1 MVSTVDEFRSRAR
14 DVRSRTRWSV
24 SRGHEPPRTASLGVM
39 VEVPSL
45 LWQLDEIAAAADFL
59 SVGSNDLMQY
69 LYAVDRDNRRVA
81 NRFDPLSVGFL
92 RALRSIAEAGERHG
106 TPVTLCGEMGGQTLE
121 AMALMAIGYRE
132 LSMSATSIGP
142 VKAMTLSLNIGEA
155 EREVEAMLA
164 KGREDASL
172 REPLQRL
179 AERLQVRL

>member
-1 MVSTVDEFRSRAR
+1 MFDHELN
-14 DVRSRTRWSV
+14 WSL
-24 SRGHEPPRTASLGVM
+24 SRGHEPPLTATLGVM

-69 LYAVDRDNRRVA
+69 LYAVDRDNRRVSS
-81 NRFDPLSVGFL
+81 RFDPLSVGFL
-92 RALRSIAEAGERHG
+92 RALRSIAQAGARHG
-106 TPVTLCGEMGGQTLE
+106 TVVTLCGEMGGEPLE

-132 LSMSATSIGP
+132 LSMSAASIGP
-142 VKAMTLSLNIGEA
+142 VKAMTLSLNIGEV

-172 REPLQRL
+172 RDQFQRL
-179 AERLQVRL
+179 AERLEVRL

>member
-1 MVSTVDEFRSRAR
+1 
-14 DVRSRTRWSV
+14 
-24 SRGHEPPRTASLGVM
+24 
-39 VEVPSL
+39 
-45 LWQLDEIAAAADFL
+45 
-59 SVGSNDLMQY
+59 
-69 LYAVDRDNRRVA
+69 
-81 NRFDPLSVGFL
+81 
-92 RALRSIAEAGERHG
+92 
-106 TPVTLCGEMGGQTLE
+106 VTLCGEMGGQTLE

-172 REPLQRL
+172 RQPLQRL